1 MKKLLAVLIILVT
14 FVQSCTPNSIE
25 EESNEKIQGVD
36 KGIQRPGPR
45 SRP

>member
-25 EESNEKIQGVD
+25 EENNGKIQGVD
-36 KGIQRPGPR
+36 KGIQSPRPRR
-45 SRP
+45 S

>member
-25 EESNEKIQGVD
+25 EENDEKIQGVD
-36 KGIQRPGPR
+36 KGIQSPRPRR
-45 SRP
+45 S